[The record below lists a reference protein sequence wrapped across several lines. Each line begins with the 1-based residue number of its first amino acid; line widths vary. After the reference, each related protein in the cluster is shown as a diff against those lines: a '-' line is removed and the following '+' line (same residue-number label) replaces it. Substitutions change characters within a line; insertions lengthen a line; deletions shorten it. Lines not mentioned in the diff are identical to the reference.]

1 MTETPTRAVAGSVSR
16 DDGAT
21 IAYDAVPRADG
32 VTGPGI
38 VFLHGLMSDRGGDK
52 ALRVEAFCRTRGLAS
67 LRFDYFGHGESSG
80 TFTDGTIGRWAED
93 AVAVIDQLTE
103 GPQVLVGSSLGG
115 WIMLLAARHRPDR
128 IAALVGLASA
138 ADFTEDIMPAVFS
151 SEQLAAMERDGRVDI
166 PSDYGEEPYTFTQHL
181 LDEGRDH
188 LLLRGPIP
196 IQAPVR
202 LIHGMR
208 DPDVPWETSMR
219 IREHLES
226 DDVEVILVKNGD
238 HRLSEPRDLERLD
251 RTLDA
256 LIAHIGSQP

>member
-1 MTETPTRAVAGSVSR
+1 MTETLPRAVAGSVSR
-16 DDGAT
+16 DDGAA

-32 VTGPGI
+32 VAGPGI

-52 ALRVEAFCRTRGLAS
+52 ALRVEAFCRDRGLAG
-67 LRFDYFGHGESSG
+67 LRFDFFGHGESSG
-80 TFTDGTIGRWAED
+80 TFTDGTIGRWAD
-93 AVAVIDQLTE
+93 DTVAVIDELTD
-103 GPQVLVGSSLGG
+103 GPQILVGSSLGG
-115 WIMLLAARHRPDR
+115 WIMLLAARRRPER
-128 IAALVGLASA
+128 IAGLLGLASA
-138 ADFTEDIMPAVFS
+138 ADFTEDVMPAVFS
-151 SEQLAAMERDGRVDI
+151 TDQMAALERDGRVDI
-166 PSDYGEEPYTFTQHL
+166 PSDYGDEPYTFTKRL
-181 LDEGRDH
+181 LDDGRDH

-196 IQAPVR
+196 IHAPVR

-256 LIAHIGSQP
+256 LVARIDETS